1 VSLSSSEED
10 ESRLS
15 PTRGAFELGE
25 PSRDVKVEPVRD
37 GDWGGDGR
45 FREPFELVADESEW
59 VDVLEAMDVMVET
72 EDSRSEWASVYRV
85 VVISSSSGVLKD
97 TRFSAGNMGRDD
109 AILRGTIWL
118 LDRME
123 TTLWGCL

>member
-1 VSLSSSEED
+1 M
-10 ESRLS
+10 
-15 PTRGAFELGE
+15 
-25 PSRDVKVEPVRD
+25 
-37 GDWGGDGR
+37 
-45 FREPFELVADESEW
+45 
-59 VDVLEAMDVMVET
+59 LEAMDVMVET

-85 VVISSSSGVLKD
+85 VVISSTSGVLND

-118 LDRME
+118 LDKIE